1 MKKSARI
8 SMNNKFQTLL
18 GGKGL
23 APNPSAILVFKHPQ
37 LKIGFAVPALLSIK
51 TVF

>member
-1 MKKSARI
+1 MKKSATI

-18 GGKGL
+18 G
-23 APNPSAILVFKHPQ
+23 IKHPQ
-37 LKIGFAVPALLSIK
+37 LKIGFAVPALPSIK